1 MQKMFIP
8 SSDLLVDDG
17 TFKGM
22 LSKFQKTTI
31 YGTEAELD
39 LMILFSLSFKL
50 PFALHHVP
58 VKVGEMLPC
67 GVRFIRDEEYDKILV
82 LDSDENLQTIAFNW
96 IDQTWEHRTKPVG

>member
-1 MQKMFIP
+1 MFLP
-8 SSDLLVDDG
+8 SSNLLVDDG
-17 TFKGM
+17 TFRGM

-67 GVRFIRDEEYDKILV
+67 GVRFIRDEGYDKILV
-82 LDSDENLQTIAFNW
+82 LDSDKDLQTISFNW
-96 IDQTWEHRTKPVG
+96 IDQIWSYHAKPVG